1 MVIYTCQQTTQTTTR
16 HGERKIIMFLTGK
29 ALFMHYFR
37 KVTDFVSAVAMVFTA
52 IAFVTLMF
60 IVF

>member
-1 MVIYTCQQTTQTTTR
+1 
-16 HGERKIIMFLTGK
+16 MFLTGK
-29 ALFMHYFR
+29 ALFMHYFH
-37 KVTDFVSAVAMVFTA
+37 KVTDFVSAVAMVLTA